1 MQQFQDENG
10 LRKVMATD
18 AMETRSLLFFLS
30 MAGFQ
35 KDRHRFV
42 IVCYSLASGF
52 NGYYTETVRHIG
64 VDITPGNCLP
74 GGRTELGGRST
85 REFKRHAGY
94 HRTVPT

>member
-42 IVCYSLASGF
+42 IASLFA
-52 NGYYTETVRHIG
+52 R
-64 VDITPGNCLP
+64 
-74 GGRTELGGRST
+74 
-85 REFKRHAGY
+85 
-94 HRTVPT
+94 